1 MSNDEETYFSEEDDR
16 NLEES
21 FVAAFNSSYPNPYRK
36 GCPDPKV
43 IRDLVF
49 KRIKNR
55 EKLSEIVEHCV
66 KCSPCSREARVF
78 LIMSEEMQQN
88 TKADSNK

>member
-1 MSNDEETYFSEEDDR
+1 MSNDDVTYFSEEDDR

-21 FVAAFNSSYPNPYRK
+21 FVSAFNSSYPNPSRK
-36 GCPDPKV
+36 GCPDPKL

-49 KRIKNR
+49 KRIKDKA
-55 EKLSEIVEHCV
+55 KLSEIMEHCV
-66 KCSPCSREARVF
+66 KCSPCSREARIF

-88 TKADSNK
+88 PKGETKK

>member
-1 MSNDEETYFSEEDDR
+1 MSNDEAAYFSEEDDR

-21 FVAAFNSSYPNPYRK
+21 FVNAFNSSHPNPQRK
-36 GCPDPKV
+36 GCPDPKL

-49 KRIKNR
+49 KRIKDQS
-55 EKLSEIVEHCV
+55 KLAEVVEHCA
-66 KCSPCSREARVF
+66 KCSPCSREARIF

-88 TKADSNK
+88 SKGGAPK

>member
-1 MSNDEETYFSEEDDR
+1 MTNDEATYFSEEDDR

-21 FVAAFNSSYPNPYRK
+21 FVTAFNSSNPNPYRK
-36 GCPDPKV
+36 GCPDPKL

-49 KRIKNR
+49 KRIKDR
-55 EKLSEIVEHCV
+55 AKLSEIVDHCV
-66 KCSPCSREARVF
+66 KCSPCSREARMF

-88 TKADSNK
+88 SKDGSKK